1 MIARSGRSVMSAPVP
16 QGAGDESV
24 ERGNVEEEAVMA
36 EGRRQF
42 DEAGRG
48 ADALQRLDDAPRLGG
63 RIEPVGIEADQSE
76 APILRPREGPRSAE
90 RRVGK
95 ECVCTGRV
103 RWTQYIKKKK
113 HKTNRRSRQGN
124 NQQ

>member
-1 MIARSGRSVMSAPVP
+1 MSSTRVPAGTAAGMIARSGGGVMSAPVP

-76 APILRPREGPRSAE
+76 AHILRPREGPCEGAAE
-90 RRVGK
+90 I
-95 ECVCTGRV
+95 GRAHV
-103 RWTQYIKKKK
+103 
-113 HKTNRRSRQGN
+113 
-124 NQQ
+124 